1 MAALCCA
8 FGQST
13 PGPAAFEVAS
23 VKPNKSGNG
32 SSRFNSG
39 HGRLTATN
47 VSLKSCI
54 YFAYGIKD
62 YQISGPEWLSSERYD
77 ITAKAASGVPDKQ
90 LMPMLQTLLQDRFK
104 LRLHRQTK
112 ELPAYALVVGKGGP
126 KLHEVETGPE
136 QDNAGRG
143 RLSARKISMPRLAEI
158 LSRHMDRPVLDM
170 TGIKGVF
177 DLTLDYAPDDAH
189 STMAPRGGGAGG
201 IATDSPS
208 GPSIFVALQ
217 EQLGLK
223 LEARKGPVEIL
234 VIDYA
239 EKVPTEN

>member
-1 MAALCCA
+1 V
-8 FGQST
+8 
-13 PGPAAFEVAS
+13 AFEVTS

-32 SSRFNSG
+32 SSRFNFR

-54 YFAYGIKD
+54 YFAYRIKD
-62 YQISGPEWLSSERYD
+62 YQISGPDWLNSERYD
-77 ITAKAASGVPDKQ
+77 IAAKAASGVPDEQ
-90 LMPMLQTLLQDRFK
+90 LMPMLQTLLRDRFK

-112 ELPAYALVVGKGGP
+112 ERPVYALVVGKGGS
-126 KLHEVETGPE
+126 KLHEVEAGPGK
-136 QDNAGRG
+136 DNAGRG
-143 RLSARKISMPRLAEI
+143 HLSAQKISMPRLAEI

-170 TGIKGVF
+170 TGVKGVF
-177 DLTLDYAPDDAH
+177 DLTLDYTPDDARG
-189 STMAPRGGGAGG
+189 TPAPRDGGVEA
-201 IATDSPS
+201 IATDSPT